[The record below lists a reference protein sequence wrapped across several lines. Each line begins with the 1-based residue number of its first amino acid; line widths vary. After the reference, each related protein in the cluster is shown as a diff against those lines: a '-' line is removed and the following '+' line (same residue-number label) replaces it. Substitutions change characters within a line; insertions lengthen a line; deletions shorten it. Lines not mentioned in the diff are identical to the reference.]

1 MDYSKV
7 YGDFHVC
14 DKYGAR
20 KGESYDNLQD
30 AIDKIDVLRMLDEDV
45 DGILY
50 EGKFSE
56 GIYNSYKFD
65 NLLRIDIEDGIDI
78 YFRNNYYDK
87 WKTYLRFDYCNG
99 TELTS
104 YVYTLEL
111 RNKHY
116 YGGIESVEN
125 KHKLEFDG
133 IYNLFRQLYKEEY
146 IEEYTTEEY
155 GTYVINDKGILF
167 KDKYMYIDDK
177 KVRLDFISEKIA
189 ICYKEDDIE
198 I

>member
-78 YFRNNYYDK
+78 YFRNAYYDK
-87 WKTYLRFDYCNG
+87 WRTYLGFEYCYG
-99 TELTS
+99 TEIARCI
-104 YVYTLEL
+104 YTIEL

-116 YGGIESVEN
+116 YYYDGVESVEN
-125 KHKLEFDG
+125 KPKLEFDG
-133 IYNLFRQLYKEEY
+133 IYNLFKQLYKEEY

-155 GTYVINDKGILF
+155 GTCVINDKGILF
-167 KDKYMYIDDK
+167 KDKYLYIDDK

-189 ICYKEDDIE
+189 ICYGKE
-198 I
+198 